1 MHKYLLITKT
11 IQLLKPENRFKQANY
26 HFEDF
31 MN

>member
-11 IQLLKPENRFKQANY
+11 VQQFKPENGLKRLND